1 MIQKINAEDLRK
13 MEGKEGLILQ
23 GCGGDPQEWLDG
35 INDLLT
41 KEGILQNGTKF
52 ENIYVFQNEGITN
65 ILFPFEE
72 NVQVDI
78 GKLAMWRLMTHS
90 NFSGKWLSDYVDN
103 RLGGFIRATQKP
115 DCPLIGQ
122 DGNIFNLMGIA
133 SRTLRDH
140 GKQTEELKQKVRET
154 VERLIVEEGVDTF
167 LFGSRSNFDELCH
180 IVVTELKEKY
190 SHIKRV
196 YMRSQYPYVNKLYKD
211 YLLESYDDTI
221 MPQRV
226 ENAGKAS
233 YVERNQEMIDAS
245 DFCVFY
251 YNPCYL
257 PPKRK
262 HSKRDI
268 SEYQPKSGTR
278 LAWEYVN
285 QRNGCDRDRVVIN
298 LF

>member
-23 GCGGDPQEWLDG
+23 GCGGDPQEWQDG

-52 ENIYVFQNEGITN
+52 ENAYVFENEGITN

-103 RLGGFIRATQKP
+103 RLGGFISATQKP
-115 DCPLIGQ
+115 DCPLIGE

-140 GKQTEELKQKVRET
+140 GMPEQAKEMS
-154 VERLIVEEGVDTF
+154 ERIRASG
-167 LFGSRSNFDELCH
+167 
-180 IVVTELKEKY
+180 
-190 SHIKRV
+190 
-196 YMRSQYPYVNKLYKD
+196 
-211 YLLESYDDTI
+211 SYDEALNI
-221 MPQRV
+221 I
-226 ENAGKAS
+226 G
-233 YVERNQEMIDAS
+233 
-245 DFCVFY
+245 
-251 YNPCYL
+251 
-257 PPKRK
+257 
-262 HSKRDI
+262 
-268 SEYQPKSGTR
+268 
-278 LAWEYVN
+278 EYVN
-285 QRNGCDRDRVVIN
+285 ITSAGESDMDMDGADFDFKQ
-298 LF
+298 